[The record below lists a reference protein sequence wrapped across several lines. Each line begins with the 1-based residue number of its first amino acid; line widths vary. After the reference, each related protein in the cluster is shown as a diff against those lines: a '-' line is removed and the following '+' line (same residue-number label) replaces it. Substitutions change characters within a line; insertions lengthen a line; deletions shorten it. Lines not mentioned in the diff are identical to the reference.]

1 MQTEVTKIVFYLAAL
16 GLRIYM
22 YNIIIYDLID
32 GITMVCLVLVKARM
46 YVTRLKNLPNS
57 LGLFFSIQ
65 LTHA

>member
-32 GITMVCLVLVKARM
+32 GITMVCLVLVRARM
-46 YVTRLKNLPNS
+46 YVTRLKKLPNS
-57 LGLFFSIQ
+57 LVLFFSVQ
-65 LTHA
+65 FTHA